1 MPQDP
6 LNTYTSPLAS
16 RNASPEMQA
25 IWSPRRKF
33 ETWRRI
39 WLALAQAQQSL
50 GLPITNQ
57 QLDELKANLS
67 ISQTDLDRAA
77 HHEQRLR
84 HDVMAHVHA
93 LAERAPAAKPII
105 HLGATSQDINCNTE
119 LSLLRDALRLTCD
132 KAARVIDALSSFAQ
146 THRDTPCLAFTHF
159 QPAAPTTLGKRAA
172 TWAYDLALCLERLER
187 TRDDIR
193 LRGFRGATGTQ
204 ASFLALLPDNPDA
217 PDALDRALARDLTF
231 PNDHTY
237 TLTNQTYPRVV
248 DAFILSDL
256 ASLAAALHKIA
267 TDIRLL
273 AHRRELDEPFEAEQI
288 GSSAMPW
295 KRNPMR
301 SERICGLARFVI
313 SLAHNAHDTAATQ
326 WLERTLDDSSN
337 RRLSLPESFLALD
350 GALDTA
356 HNVAAGLI
364 PNTHIIRANLDAELP
379 FLATERLMMVAAS
392 LGKDRQDVHEAIRQ
406 HTHAAAALLKQ
417 GKPSDLLTR
426 LRAEPLLK
434 GVDIDAELD
443 PARHV
448 GLAPRQVDRF
458 LAEIAAPIR
467 ARYTDRLAPPPALR
481 V

>member
-6 LNTYTSPLAS
+6 LTSYTSPLAS

-25 IWSPRRKF
+25 IWSPKRKF
-33 ETWRRI
+33 ETWRKI
-39 WLALAQAQQSL
+39 WLALAQAQKSL
-50 GLPITNQ
+50 GLPISDQ
-57 QLDELKANLS
+57 QLDELRAALPVT
-67 ISQTDLDRAA
+67 QADLDRAA

-105 HLGATSQDINCNTE
+105 HLGATSQDVNCNTE
-119 LSLLRDALRLTCD
+119 LTLLRDALTLTCD
-132 KAARVIDALSSFAQ
+132 KTARVIDALSTFAQ

-172 TWAYDLALCLERLER
+172 TWAYDLSLCLQRLER

-204 ASFLALLPDNPDA
+204 ASFLTLLPDNPDA
-217 PDALDRALARDLTF
+217 PSLLDAALARDLSF
-231 PNDHTY
+231 NEGHTY

-256 ASLAAALHKIA
+256 ASLAAALHKTA

-273 AHRRELDEPFEAEQI
+273 AHRRELDEPFENEQI
-288 GSSAMPW
+288 GSSAMPY

-301 SERICGLARFVI
+301 SERVCGLARFVI
-313 SLAHNAHDTAATQ
+313 SLAQNAFDTAATQ
-326 WLERTLDDSSN
+326 WLERTLDDSAN
-337 RRLSLPESFLALD
+337 RRLSLPEAFLALD
-350 GALDTA
+350 GALDTT

-364 PNTHIIRANLDAELP
+364 PNTHILRANLDAELP
-379 FLATERLMMVAAS
+379 FLATERLMMAAAA
-392 LGKDRQDVHEAIRQ
+392 LGRDRQDTHEAIRK
-406 HTHAAAALLKQ
+406 HTHAATALLKQ
-417 GKPSDLLTR
+417 GKPSDLLDR

-434 GVDIDAELD
+434 GVNIDAELD

-448 GLAPRQVDRF
+448 GLAPLQVDRF
-458 LAEIAAPIR
+458 LKEIAAPLR
-467 ARYTDRLAPPPALR
+467 DRYKGRLAPPPALR